1 MVQVFTLGTEEV
13 QINVFVKQ
21 ECTTKD
27 KKYIGYTS
35 FFKKWHLF
43 STNCNE
49 FNPKC
54 CLGAAR

>member
-27 KKYIGYTS
+27 KKCIGYAS
-35 FFKKWHLF
+35 FFKKMTPF
-43 STNCNE
+43 
-49 FNPKC
+49 FN
-54 CLGAAR
+54 

>member
-27 KKYIGYTS
+27 KKCIGYTS
-35 FFKKWHLF
+35 FFKKMTPF
-43 STNCNE
+43 
-49 FNPKC
+49 FN
-54 CLGAAR
+54 